1 MKATRVYYE
10 KCFSLGNFE
19 NQKVGIELELAD
31 DESAKESIDKA
42 MDFVERYNPNN
53 EREYKYRDAC
63 AILRNK
69 ENYTYKQVTDAEAI
83 VKKYE
88 EEKETNVPF

>member
-1 MKATRVYYE
+1 MKAKRVYYE

-19 NQKVGIELELAD
+19 NQKVGIEIEI
-31 DESAKESIDKA
+31 EKGEFAKMAIDKA
-42 MDFVERYNPNN
+42 MVYVERYNPNN
-53 EREYKYRDAC
+53 EKEYKYRDAC

-69 ENYTYKQVTDAEAI
+69 ENSTYKQVTDAEAI

-88 EEKETNVPF
+88 EEKEINLPF